1 MILEKTNLMNVALIA
16 VLQKWTDKILSKIAI
31 SYYFI
36 ETKFLVYL
44 GILFILMPV

>member
-1 MILEKTNLMNVALIA
+1 MILEKTNLMSVASIA
-16 VLQKWTDKILSKIAI
+16 QKWTDKILSKIAI

-44 GILFILMPV
+44 GI